1 MCTYVYVLYCVPF
14 YCVFC
19 LFLFCLFFVCLFCC
33 CLFFA
38 IVRHISMLFIDN
50 EDSVFCMMHNYY
62 YVSWDLKGHIFIL
75 DVNQL
80 LHKYLLGRRGGRGRS
95 VRFQF
100 ETSHESFNFLLVEKN
115 RLKLRSYRPLIP
127 SADIK
132 LPRLWE
138 SSLPITHNIEWK
150 TIHKAA
156 IKKMSTWHTHKA
168 LWLPFLTEL
177 LEGIS
182 VGRASLLCLQF
193 HHVPISASP
202 TLCLKNQHT
211 REWISARKT
220 LHKYNNEDL
229 SRFR

>member
-1 MCTYVYVLYCVPF
+1 MFVPSRLKNKVHCVLQYMCTDVYVLYCVPF

-75 DVNQL
+75 NVNQL

-100 ETSHESFNFLLVEKN
+100 ETSHERFNFLLVEKN
-115 RLKLRSYRPLIP
+115 RLKLRRYRPWNTVC
-127 SADIK
+127 
-132 LPRLWE
+132 R
-138 SSLPITHNIEWK
+138 
-150 TIHKAA
+150 HKA
-156 IKKMSTWHTHKA
+156 
-168 LWLPFLTEL
+168 
-177 LEGIS
+177 
-182 VGRASLLCLQF
+182 
-193 HHVPISASP
+193 SP
-202 TLCLKNQHT
+202 PMGVFPAYHPQYWMKNNPQ
-211 REWISARKT
+211 SC
-220 LHKYNNEDL
+220 Y
-229 SRFR
+229 